1 VGVRTARIFVE
12 GRVREVRLEG
22 GRLVDEAGRDHD
34 PGTASFLLP
43 FEPRTV
49 FGLALNYRGHAGEL
63 GLEEP
68 REPVLFLKPPASL
81 VPHRAPVV
89 RPRGVEYMHYECE
102 LAVVIGRPGRRIPER
117 EAMDYVLG
125 YTVANDVTVRDY
137 VGNLFRPPV
146 KAKGW
151 DTFTPLGP
159 YLVTAD
165 EVEDP
170 HDLELTAHVNGELR
184 QRGHTSQ
191 MVFSIPEIIAYLSR
205 FLTLRPYDVIL
216 TGTPRGLSPVVAG
229 DRMRMEVEGV
239 GVLENPVVE
248 EAV

>member
-1 VGVRTARIFVE
+1 MRTGRIRVG
-12 GRVREVRLEG
+12 GRVRAVEFKDGVLY
-22 GRLVDEAGRDHD
+22 DEAGRPHD
-34 PGTASFLLP
+34 PAAADYLLP
-43 FEPRTV
+43 FEPGTV

-68 REPVLFLKPPASL
+68 EEPVVFLKPAASL
-81 VPHRAPVV
+81 VPHRAPVE
-89 RPRGVEYMHYECE
+89 RPRGAEYMHYECE
-102 LAVVIGRPGRRIPER
+102 LAVVIGRPGRRIPEAR
-117 EAMDYVLG
+117 AMEHVLG
-125 YTVANDVTVRDY
+125 YTVANDVTVRDF

-159 YLVTAD
+159 FLVSRD

-170 HDLELTAHVNGELR
+170 HDLALRAYVNGELR
-184 QRGHTSQ
+184 QEGHTSQ
-191 MVFSIPEIIAYLSR
+191 MRFSIPEVIAFLSR

-216 TGTPRGLSPVVAG
+216 TGTPKGLSHVRAG

-239 GVLENPVVE
+239 GALENPVVE
-248 EAV
+248 ENP

>member
-1 VGVRTARIFVE
+1 MRTARFFKD
-12 GRVREVRLEG
+12 GRVVEARLVG
-22 GRLVDEAGRDHD
+22 DGLVDEAGRVHD
-34 PGTASFLLP
+34 PGSVQFLLP

-63 GLEEP
+63 GLREP
-68 REPVLFLKPPASL
+68 EAPVLFLKPPGSL
-81 VPHRAPVV
+81 APHRAPVV

-102 LAVVIGRPGRRIPER
+102 LAVVIGRSGRRIRPG

-125 YTVANDVTVRDY
+125 YTVANDVTVRDF

-151 DTFTPLGP
+151 DGFTPLGP

-165 EVEDP
+165 EIGDP
-170 HDLELTAHVNGELR
+170 HDLTLRAYVNNELR
-184 QRGHTSQ
+184 QEGSTRQ
-191 MVFSIPEIIAYLSR
+191 MIFKIPEIIAYISE

-216 TGTPRGLSPVVAG
+216 TGTPRGLSHVHPG
-229 DRMRMEVEGV
+229 DLMRMEIEGI
-239 GVLENPVVE
+239 GALENPVVE
-248 EAV
+248 EA

>member
-1 VGVRTARIFVE
+1 MRTARFFQD
-12 GRVREVRLEG
+12 GRVVEARLIG
-22 GRLVDEAGRDHD
+22 DRLVDEAGRAHD
-34 PGTASFLLP
+34 PRAVHFLLP

-63 GLEEP
+63 GLDEP
-68 REPVLFLKPPASL
+68 EAPVLFLKPPASL

-89 RPRGVEYMHYECE
+89 RPKGVEYMHYECE
-102 LAVVIGRPGRRIPER
+102 LAVVIGRAGRRIRPR

-125 YTVANDVTVRDY
+125 YTVANDVTVRDF

-151 DTFTPLGP
+151 DSFTPLGP

-165 EVEDP
+165 EIENP
-170 HDLELTAHVNGELR
+170 HDLTLRAYVNDELR
-184 QRGHTSQ
+184 QEGSTRQ
-191 MVFSIPEIIAYLSR
+191 MIFQIPEIIAYISE

-216 TGTPRGLSPVVAG
+216 TGTPRGLSHVHPG
-229 DRMRMEVEGV
+229 DLMRMEVEGI
-239 GVLENPVVE
+239 GILENPVVE
-248 EAV
+248 EV